1 VIEDAT
7 MAEDPIVSE
16 VRRVR
21 EQIFAEY
28 GHDLGAYVDS
38 IIVRQE
44 EKKRQ
49 GFRYASPPPTRSR
62 PSRPDTA

>member
-1 VIEDAT
+1 
-7 MAEDPIVSE
+7 MPQDPIVSE

-21 EQIFAEY
+21 EQLFAEF
-28 GHDLGAYVDS
+28 GHDHGAYVDS

-44 EKKRQ
+44 EKKKQ

-62 PSRPDTA
+62 QSRPDPA